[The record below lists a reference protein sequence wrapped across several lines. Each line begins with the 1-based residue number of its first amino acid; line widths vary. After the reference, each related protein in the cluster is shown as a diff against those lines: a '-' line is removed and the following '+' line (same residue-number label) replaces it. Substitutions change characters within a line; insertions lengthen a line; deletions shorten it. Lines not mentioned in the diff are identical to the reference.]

1 MMADPLAM
9 EVDEPGELAPGTR
22 LGRYELLVPVARGGM
37 ARVWAARMH
46 GQRGFTKLVAIKT
59 ILPHLASEQ
68 EFERMF
74 LDEARIASNVH
85 HPNVCETYELGEEN
99 GVLYLA
105 MEWVSGDS
113 LSRVIRPTQGPQTYP
128 LELRI
133 VARILADACA
143 GLHAAHELVGDDGT
157 HLSVVHRDFSPH
169 NILISAEGNVKVADF
184 GVAKA
189 FGQLH
194 ENTSA
199 GQIKGKLAYM
209 SPEQVGGIADRRS
222 DVFSAGC
229 VLYEATLGIAPFRA
243 DNDLQTI
250 QGLLQGHYVRPSE
263 RAPGYPPDFEWIV
276 MTALAAEPER
286 RFQTAEQLRV
296 ALEEWLAR
304 TGQVVTQAQV
314 AQAVRARIGE
324 RIDRRRDRIRSAQA
338 ASVADLR
345 DEAMTPSG
353 RSPRSASG
361 VQPVI
366 VRDALEMSRS
376 QRFPTQADMSGS
388 YSQVGPQGYPG
399 YPAPAPAEDNSRY
412 NAIGSVA
419 IGVILAVLLVGG
431 GFLYSS
437 RASAP
442 VAAPIATPAAP
453 AKAVVAAPPADTASA
468 AVVASVAPPADLELP
483 DVPFL
488 ALELEPATALV
499 AVDSAAPAA
508 MRSIPLPAAGKS
520 VVLTF
525 KAEGYTD
532 TVATVDSKTA
542 TPLKVTLKPRPKAA
556 APSGGSGGGP
566 AVPPTPRPGAG
577 PKPPAIPA
585 SPY

>member
-1 MMADPLAM
+1 MADPLAM

-59 ILPHLASEQ
+59 ILPHLACEQ

-113 LSRVIRPTQGPQTYP
+113 LSRVIRPTQSPQTYP

-229 VLYEATLGIAPFRA
+229 VLYEATLGVAPFRA
-243 DNDLQTI
+243 DSDLQTI
-250 QGLLQGHYVRPSE
+250 QALLQGHYVRPAE

-276 MTALAAEPER
+276 MTALAPEPER

-338 ASVADLR
+338 ASVTDLR

-353 RSPRSASG
+353 RAPRSASG

-388 YSQVGPQGYPG
+388 YSQIGPQGYPQL
-399 YPAPAPAEDNSRY
+399 PAEDNSRY
-412 NAIGSVA
+412 NAIGGVA
-419 IGVILAVLLVGG
+419 IGVIVAVLLVGG

-437 RASAP
+437 RA
-442 VAAPIATPAAP
+442 
-453 AKAVVAAPPADTASA
+453 AAPPAAVPVAVATVPANPTVAAPTPPAAATAT
-468 AVVASVAPPADLELP
+468 VAQPADLELP

-499 AVDSAAPAA
+499 AVDSAAPVA

-525 KAEGYTD
+525 KAEGYVD
-532 TVATVDSKTA
+532 TVVTVDSKTA
-542 TPLKVTLKPRPKAA
+542 TPLKVALKPRPKAA
-556 APSGGSGGGP
+556 QPGAPAGGP
-566 AVPPTPRPGAG
+566 AVPTAPRPGAG
-577 PKPPAIPA
+577 PKPPVIPA

>member
-1 MMADPLAM
+1 MADPLAM
-9 EVDEPGELAPGTR
+9 EVDEPGELAPGAR

-59 ILPHLASEQ
+59 ILPHLACEQ

-85 HPNVCETYELGEEN
+85 HPNVCETYELGEES

-113 LSRVIRPTQGPQTYP
+113 LSRVLRPTQSPQTYP

-143 GLHAAHELVGDDGT
+143 GLHAAHELVGDDGS
-157 HLSVVHRDFSPH
+157 HLGVVHRDFSPH

-194 ENTSA
+194 ESTSA

-229 VLYEATLGIAPFRA
+229 VLYEATLGIAPFRG
-243 DNDLQTI
+243 DSDLQTI
-250 QGLLQGHYVRPSE
+250 QSLIQGTYIRPSE
-263 RAPGYPPDFEWIV
+263 RAPGFPPDFEWIV
-276 MTALAAEPER
+276 MTALDPEPNR

-304 TGQVVTQAQV
+304 TGQVVTQAHV

-338 ASVADLR
+338 ASVSDLR

-361 VQPVI
+361 VQPAI
-366 VRDALEMSRS
+366 VRDALDMSRS
-376 QRFPTQADMSGS
+376 QRFPTQADLSGS
-388 YSQVGPQGYPG
+388 YSQAGGSQGFPLVQ
-399 YPAPAPAEDNSRY
+399 AEDNSKY
-412 NAIGSVA
+412 NIIGGIA
-419 IGVILAVLLVGG
+419 IGVIVAVLLVVGG
-431 GFLYSS
+431 SLYSS
-437 RASAP
+437 RAAVPQAVPAPSAAP
-442 VAAPIATPAAP
+442 VVTAPVVPTPVVPAP
-453 AKAVVAAPPADTASA
+453 EPS
-468 AVVASVAPPADLELP
+468 ADLELP
-483 DVPFL
+483 DVPHVV
-488 ALELEPATALV
+488 LEVEPATALV
-499 AVDSAAPAA
+499 AVGTAAPVA
-508 MRSIPLPAAGKS
+508 MHSIPQPPEGKS

-525 KAEGYTD
+525 KAEGFTD
-532 TVATVDSKTA
+532 TVVTIDAKTP
-542 TPLKVTLKPRPKAA
+542 TPLKVVLKPKPKV
-556 APSGGSGGGP
+556 GGQAGSAGP
-566 AVPPTPRPGAG
+566 VVPPVPRPGAG
-577 PKPPAIPA
+577 PKPPPIPS